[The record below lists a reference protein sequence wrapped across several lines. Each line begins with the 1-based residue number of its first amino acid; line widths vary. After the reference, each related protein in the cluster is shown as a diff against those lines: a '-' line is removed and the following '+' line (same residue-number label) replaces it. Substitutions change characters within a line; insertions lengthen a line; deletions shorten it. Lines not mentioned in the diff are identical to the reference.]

1 MFDIVIHTSEIDNS
15 DKTTRTKTYF
25 QYIFKNVIHTIYS
38 PVDTDLVSKYLLV
51 ALPNTTTPPYATISS
66 GVIP

>member
-1 MFDIVIHTSEIDNS
+1 VLDILIPTSEIENS
-15 DKTTRTKTYF
+15 EKHTKTKTYF
-25 QYIFKNVIHTIYS
+25 QYIFKNVIHIIYS

-51 ALPNTTTPPYATISS
+51 ARPNTTIPPYATISS